1 MTSSINA
8 LSLPNDSPP
17 NIVEQAIDWHMRQ
30 QDDQLSPSEQ
40 AQFED
45 WLNQNGEHRQ
55 TYARIQNLWQKFDDV
70 EPEVIRPMLGNT
82 PDFLNTSDF
91 LNVKKPRKKSLK
103 KAATALSILFVGFMV
118 YQQQKPQQLWVANY
132 QTNIGE
138 QRTVQLPDNST
149 LILNTQTVVELDFT
163 NKQRHIVLKQGELF
177 IQVAKDQN
185 RPLIVSTQNATARAL
200 GTQLMVQ
207 IPGEKSQSQAQ
218 AQTKVAVTE
227 SQVEACTSRQWYQL
241 KPSNCVILSAG
252 DATNIRQQT
261 IEPKQQADV
270 AQITGWVTGKLAF
283 DDQPLSTV
291 IAELQRYS
299 QFELQVSPTAPDLN
313 NLRVSGVFPTQ
324 DTARSL
330 ELLASRLP
338 IQVKQTEQKFIIS
351 AR

>member
-1 MTSSINA
+1 MTASA
-8 LSLPNDSPP
+8 FSLPNDAPP
-17 NIVEQAIDWHMRQ
+17 NIAEQAIAWYMRQ
-30 QDDQLSPSEQ
+30 QDDLLSPSEQ
-40 AQFED
+40 AQFEN
-45 WLNQNGEHRQ
+45 WLNQNAEHRH
-55 TYARIQNLWQKFDDV
+55 TYARIQALWQKFDEV
-70 EPEVIRPMLGNT
+70 EPDVIKPILGNA
-82 PDFLNTSDF
+82 PDFLSM
-91 LNVKKPRKKSLK
+91 KKPRKKALK

-118 YQQQKPQQLWVANY
+118 YQQQKPEQLWVANY

-138 QRTVQLPDNST
+138 QRTITLPDNST

-200 GTQLMVQ
+200 GTQFMVQ
-207 IPGEKSQSQAQ
+207 TSAEKSQSQP
-218 AQTKVAVTE
+218 QTKVAVTE

-241 KPSNCVILSAG
+241 KPSQCVTLSAG
-252 DATNIRQQT
+252 DATNISQQT
-261 IEPKQQADV
+261 IAPKQQADV

-283 DDQPLSTV
+283 DDQPLSAV

-299 QFELQVSPTAPDLN
+299 QLELQISATAPAIN
-313 NLRVSGVFPTQ
+313 NMRVSGVFPAQ

-338 IQVKQTEQKFIIS
+338 IEIKQFDQKFIIS
-351 AR
+351 KR

>member
-1 MTSSINA
+1 MTTSISV
-8 LSLPNDSPP
+8 LTLPNDSPP
-17 NIVEQAIDWHMRQ
+17 NIVEQAIEWHMRQ
-30 QDDQLSPSEQ
+30 QEDQLSPSDQ

-45 WLNQNGEHRQ
+45 WLNQNAEHRQ
-55 TYARIQNLWQKFDDV
+55 AFERIQTLWQKFDDV
-70 EPEVIRPMLGNT
+70 EPDVIKPILANT
-82 PDFLNTSDF
+82 PDFLNTHKS
-91 LNVKKPRKKSLK
+91 RKKSLK
-103 KAATALSILFVGFMV
+103 KAATALSILVVGFMV
-118 YQQQKPQQLWVANY
+118 FQQQKPEQLWVANY

-163 NKQRHIVLKQGELF
+163 NKQRHIELKQGELF

-185 RPLIVSTQNATARAL
+185 RPLIVSTKNATARAL
-200 GTQLMVQ
+200 GTQFMVH
-207 IPGEKSQSQAQ
+207 ISADKSQSQ

-241 KPSNCVILSAG
+241 KPSSCVVLSAG
-252 DATNIRQQT
+252 DATNISQQT
-261 IEPKQQADV
+261 IEHKQQADV

-283 DDQPLSTV
+283 DNQPLSTV

-299 QFELQVSPTAPDLN
+299 QFELQVSETTPALN
-313 NLRVSGVFPTQ
+313 NMRVSGVFPAQ

-338 IQVKQTEQKFIIS
+338 IQVKQTDQKFIIS